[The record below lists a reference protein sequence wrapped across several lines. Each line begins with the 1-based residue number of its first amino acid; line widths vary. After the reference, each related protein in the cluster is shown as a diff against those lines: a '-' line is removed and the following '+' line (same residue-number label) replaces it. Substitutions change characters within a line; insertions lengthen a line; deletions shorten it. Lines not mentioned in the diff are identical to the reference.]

1 MTITLL
7 FAILVVAIIT
17 LAIVIWRD
25 VDDDEQKEKPF
36 AQMVARYNDATAANI
51 EIKDKADYGWE
62 VVSHNV
68 NPDGSWYVIYKKV
81 L

>member
-1 MTITLL
+1 MTTTLL
-7 FAILVVAIIT
+7 FAILVVALIT
-17 LAIVIWRD
+17 LAIVIRRD
-25 VDDDEQKEKPF
+25 VDDEPKEKPF
-36 AQMVARYNDATAANI
+36 AQMVARYNDATTANI